1 MGRGD
6 GGEEKEGEKK
16 EKRSGVRVNAPSFSL
31 DCFLVVLLCMEV
43 NGGKVKHSP
52 VEVVEAITRVPP
64 DSREM

>member
-1 MGRGD
+1 MKEKRKRG
-6 GGEEKEGEKK
+6 KK
-16 EKRSGVRVNAPSFSL
+16 KKRSGVRVNAPSFSQ

-43 NGGKVKHSP
+43 IGGKVKHSP